1 MPETRN
7 KSMSDEAYHAAEA
20 ASKKNLTI
28 GKAVEALKAGQMI
41 RRAGWNGKGMHVYM
55 EDMWSF
61 PIRDGIYAGQSRK
74 YAPVM
79 VLYIGAADT
88 HQPGWNASTPDL
100 LADDWEIVA

>member
-1 MPETRN
+1 
-7 KSMSDEAYHAAEA
+7 MS
-20 ASKKNLTI
+20 I
-28 GKAVEALKAGQMI
+28 GNAVEALKAGKMI
-41 RRAGWNGKGMHVYM
+41 RRAGWNGKGMHVYL

-61 PIRDGIYAGQSRK
+61 PIRDGLYAGQERK

-100 LADDWEIVA
+100 LADDWETVE